1 MNAYENFVLGVDGC
15 EDEYIMRR
23 NKEGALLRFVDPE
36 VPTVTYTIGNTPAYM
51 HYSFHRVDGPACI
64 ELDNDMIMF
73 YITDRGFH
81 MTTSF
86 CEAAGMSEEETF
98 MWVLRFG
105 DELPTTI
112 GEYYGENWRSMSL
125 DEF

>member
-1 MNAYENFVLGVDGC
+1 MEAYENFVLGVDGG
-15 EDEYIMRR
+15 EDEYGMRR
-23 NKEGALLRFVDPE
+23 AKDGALIRFVDPIT
-36 VPTVTYTIGNTPAYM
+36 PIVTYTIGNTPAYM

-64 ELDNDMIMF
+64 ELDDNIIMF
-73 YITDRGFH
+73 YITDRGYY

-105 DELPTTI
+105 DMLPKTCE
-112 GEYYGENWRSMSL
+112 EYYGENWRSMSL